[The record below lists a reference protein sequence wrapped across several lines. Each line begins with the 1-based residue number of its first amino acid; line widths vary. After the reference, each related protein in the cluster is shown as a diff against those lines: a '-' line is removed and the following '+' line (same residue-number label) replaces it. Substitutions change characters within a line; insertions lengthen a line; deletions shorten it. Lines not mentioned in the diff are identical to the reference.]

1 MEAIYYS
8 FAEAG
13 EKEAIGYLLSECELP
28 DEDIVGHL
36 DNFILA
42 KNNNKKLVGVIGLE
56 VYNTIGLLRSLA
68 VKPSYRG
75 RGIAKILYSQILGY
89 AHLQGIRELYLLT
102 LTAEKF
108 FEKLG
113 FAVLGRDDLPQ
124 AVRATEEFRSL
135 CPASAV
141 CMSKN
146 ITTEMQYFPGEVL
159 RLRPDITGANMWGV
173 ALEKS
178 MFTYFEIEPHS
189 RFEKHYHQSEQITM
203 VLEGKLFFEAGD
215 RTIIVH
221 PGEVAAI
228 PSNVP
233 HAVYT
238 EEEPVKAVDAWSP
251 LRDRYK
257 NRR

>member
-1 MEAIYYS
+1 MEGIYYS
-8 FAEAG
+8 FADAG
-13 EKEAIGYLLSECELP
+13 EKEAIARLLSQCELP
-28 DEDIVGHL
+28 HEDIAGHL
-36 DNFILA
+36 DHFMLA
-42 KNNNKKLVGVIGLE
+42 KNNQKELVGVIGLE
-56 VYNTIGLLRSLA
+56 VYDTVGLLRSLV

-75 RGIAKILYSQILGY
+75 RGIAKNLYSQILGY
-89 AHLQGIRELYLLT
+89 AHLQGIREIYLLT

-113 FAVLGRDDLPQ
+113 FAVIARDDLPKV
-124 AVRATEEFRSL
+124 VRATEEFRSL
-135 CPASAV
+135 CPATAV

-146 ITTEMQYFPGEVL
+146 ITNQVQYFPREVL
-159 RLRPDITGANMWGV
+159 RLRPDVEGANMWGV

-189 RFEKHYHQSEQITM
+189 RFEKHSHQSEQITM

-215 RTIIVH
+215 RTVIVH
-221 PGEVAAI
+221 PGEVAAF

-257 NRR
+257 KP